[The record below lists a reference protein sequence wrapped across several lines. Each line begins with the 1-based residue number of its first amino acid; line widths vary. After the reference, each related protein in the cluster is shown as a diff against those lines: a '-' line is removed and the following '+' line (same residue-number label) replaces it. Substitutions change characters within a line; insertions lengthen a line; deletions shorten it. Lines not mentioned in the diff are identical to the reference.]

1 MVAQIWLNGRGRE
14 SGVEV
19 KGVEAGHLVRF
30 RELKITEFVAFAVG
44 TSPSS
49 SFTRGGAIRGTKAA
63 RRRRVERV
71 SGQRGILGG

>member
-30 RELKITEFVAFAVG
+30 RELKIIEFVAFASLGPRPRAAV
-44 TSPSS
+44 
-49 SFTRGGAIRGTKAA
+49 TRGERQ
-63 RRRRVERV
+63 RRASERAW
-71 SGQRGILGG
+71 ILGG